1 LNDPAV
7 GEPSSPVAAED
18 RRLRDACRLAVGVAQ
33 DGELARPRVPA
44 PPALLPVLGFRRLSS
59 TSYRLIA
66 RVLADDEAFRARVA
80 AEADEDAVGRIGW
93 LWLHRPE
100 GWVDEVAALD
110 RAREAD
116 APPPRG
122 RSRDD
127 EAARHRRARE
137 EAERERKK
145 ATGEAAG
152 LRREAA
158 QARAEADRLATELR
172 AARDEQQGAR
182 RSAKDLEAKLATARH
197 ELKTARLALR
207 EAEHELASLR
217 AAGAPP
223 GEASAA
229 AAAAAAVTAAGGGLD
244 ADGAAALRERLVAL
258 ERQADELRALAAD
271 AMAQLGP
278 GPAPEPT
285 PTPAEAPAARGKG
298 AAGTGRRRGR
308 GASARR
314 ALVPLPPGIFDGTP
328 EANRHL
334 LTSPIPVVIVDGYN
348 VARRHWSGLEPSEER
363 RRAVA
368 LFEEAQARSGA
379 TIVVVFDGDRSVVGP
394 VASRRV
400 RVVFSDTGETAD
412 DRISALVAATP
423 LAQPVV
429 VVSSDRAVAD
439 DARAQGASAL
449 GVEEAFAAL
458 GR

>member
-1 LNDPAV
+1 M
-7 GEPSSPVAAED
+7 
-18 RRLRDACRLAVGVAQ
+18 GVAQ

-44 PPALLPVLGFRRLSS
+44 PPALMPLLGFRRLSS

-66 RVLADDEAFRARVA
+66 RVIEDDAAFRARVA
-80 AEADEDAVGRIGW
+80 VEADQEAVGRVGW

-100 GWVDEVAALD
+100 GWAEEIAALD
-110 RAREAD
+110 RARDAE
-116 APPPRG
+116 APPARA

-127 EAARHRRARE
+127 DAARHRRARE

-145 ATGEAAG
+145 AAGEAAA

-158 QARAEADRLATELR
+158 QARAEAERLAGELEV
-172 AARDEQQGAR
+172 AREEQRTVR
-182 RSAKDLEAKLATARH
+182 RSAKDLEVKLAAARG

-207 EAEHELASLR
+207 EAEHELATLR
-217 AAGAPP
+217 ASGTSDEAAGAD
-223 GEASAA
+223 G
-229 AAAAAAVTAAGGGLD
+229 GGDGGLD
-244 ADGAAALRERLVAL
+244 AAGATALRERLVAL
-258 ERQADELRALAAD
+258 ERHADELRTLAAG
-271 AMAQLGP
+271 AAATL
-278 GPAPEPT
+278 GPAPSG
-285 PTPAEAPAARGKG
+285 APAATSAEAARPSRGKG
-298 AAGTGRRRGR
+298 AGGTGRRRGR
-308 GASARR
+308 GAASRR
-314 ALVPLPPGIFDGTP
+314 ALVPLPPGTFDGTP

-348 VARRHWSGLEPSEER
+348 LARRHWSGLEPSEER

-412 DRISALVAATP
+412 DRIAALVAATP
-423 LAQPVV
+423 LTQPVV
-429 VVSSDRAVAD
+429 VVSSDRAVAA

-449 GVEEAFAAL
+449 SVEEAIAAL